1 MTEKPTYK
9 ELEERIKDLER
20 ESVEQKRAEKA
31 LKENEQ
37 KYRHLIESILDAV
50 CEFDLEGK
58 ITYVNEAATHMFGY
72 SKEEI
77 LKGLWVQD
85 IIAEED
91 KAIPQRVIDE
101 IFKGNITVWERTFV
115 RKDGTRFTGEIHSG
129 PIYKGDEV
137 VGVRGVL
144 RDITILK
151 QAEEALR
158 ESQQRLLKFIDSA
171 ADGFILFDS
180 NLNVV
185 NINRAAAANFG
196 ISKNKI
202 VGKNIS
208 DIAPNTKEIAKYNTF
223 PKVIKTG
230 EPFIIDDVIPHPKF
244 GDMHLAIKAFK
255 VGDELGI
262 ITTNIT
268 KRKHAEKALQKSHD
282 DLERRIEERTA
293 ELAQAN
299 EKCQAEIVERERTEQ
314 SLQERRKE
322 LEIKTNNLEEVNTA
336 LRVLLKRRDE
346 DKKEFETNVLFNV
359 KELVAPY
366 LEKMKTSGLNE
377 IQRAYVNVLESNLND
392 IISPFPQS
400 LSSWYLELTPTEI
413 KVANLVKH
421 GKTTKEIAEFLNL
434 SSQTIDF
441 HRKNIRRK
449 IGIKNKKANLRT
461 HLLSIQE

>member
-9 ELEERIKDLER
+9 ELEERIKDLEKKSLKHKQT
-20 ESVEQKRAEKA
+20 EET
-31 LKENEQ
+31 LKESEQ
-37 KYRHLIESILDAV
+37 KYRDLIESILDAV
-50 CEFDLEGK
+50 CEFDKEGR
-58 ITYVNEAATHMFGY
+58 ITYVNEAATRMFGY
-72 SKEEI
+72 SKDEI
-77 LKGLWVQD
+77 LEGLWVKD
-85 IIAEED
+85 IIVEED
-91 KAIPQRVIDE
+91 KVIPQRVIDD

-129 PIYKGDEV
+129 PIYKGDKV

-144 RDITILK
+144 RDITTLK

-171 ADGFILFDS
+171 TDGFILFDS
-180 NLNVV
+180 HLNVV
-185 NINRAAAANFG
+185 NINKTAAINFG
-196 ISKNKI
+196 ISKNEI
-202 VGKNIS
+202 VGKKLS
-208 DIAPNTKEIAKYNTF
+208 DIVPNTKETSKYNKF

-262 ITTNIT
+262 ITSNIT
-268 KRKHAEKALQKSHD
+268 ERKKAESLLQKSHD
-282 DLERRIEERTA
+282 NLERHVEERTA

-299 EKCQAEIVERERTEQ
+299 KKCQSEIVERKRAEQ
-314 SLQERRKE
+314 ALQERRKE
-322 LEIKTNNLEEVNTA
+322 LEIKTKNLEEANTA
-336 LRVLLKRRDE
+336 LRVLLKKRDE
-346 DKKEFETNVLFNV
+346 DKKEFEERVLFNV
-359 KELVAPY
+359 KELITPS
-366 LEKMKTSGLNE
+366 LEKIKMSKLNE
-377 IQRAYVNVLESNLND
+377 IQRSYVSVLESNLND
-392 IISPFPQS
+392 IISHFPQR
-400 LSSWYLELTPTEI
+400 LSSWYLRLTSTEI

-449 IGIKNKKANLRT
+449 IGIKNRKANLRT
-461 HLLSIQE
+461 HLLSIQG

>member
-9 ELEERIKDLER
+9 ELEERIKDLEK
-20 ESVEQKRAEKA
+20 ESVEQKCVEKA
-31 LKENEQ
+31 LKESEQ
-37 KYRHLIESILDAV
+37 KYRRLIESILDAV
-50 CEFDLEGK
+50 CEFDREGR

-72 SKEEI
+72 SKREI
-77 LKGLWVQD
+77 LEGLRVKD
-85 IIAEED
+85 IIAEEN

-101 IFKGNITVWERTFV
+101 IFKGNITVWERAFV
-115 RKDGTRFTGEIHSG
+115 RKDGTQFTGEIHSG

-151 QAEEALR
+151 QAEDALR

-180 NLNVV
+180 HLNVV
-185 NINRAAAANFG
+185 NINKAAAINFG
-196 ISKNKI
+196 ISKNEI

-208 DIAPNTKEIAKYNTF
+208 DIAPNAKETGKYNTF

-230 EPFIIDDVIPHPKF
+230 EPFIIDDVIPHPEF

-262 ITTNIT
+262 ITSNIT
-268 KRKHAEKALQKSHD
+268 ERKQAEKALQKSHH
-282 DLERRIEERTA
+282 DLERRVYERTA

-299 EKCQAEIVERERTEQ
+299 EKCQAEIVERRRAEQ

-336 LRVLLKRRDE
+336 LRVLLKKRDE
-346 DKKEFETNVLFNV
+346 DKKELEANVLFNL
-359 KELVAPY
+359 KELIAPY
-366 LEKMKTSGLNE
+366 LEKMKTIGLNK
-377 IQRAYVNVLESNLND
+377 IQRTYVNVLELNLND
-392 IISPFPQS
+392 IISPFPQR
-400 LSSWYLELTPTEI
+400 LSSWYLGLTPTEI

-421 GKTTKEIAEFLNL
+421 GKTTKEIADFLNL

-461 HLLSIQE
+461 HLLSIQ

>member
-9 ELEERIKDLER
+9 ELEERIKDLEK
-20 ESVEQKRAEKA
+20 ESVEQKCVEKA
-31 LKENEQ
+31 LKESEQ
-37 KYRHLIESILDAV
+37 KYRRLIESILDAV
-50 CEFDLEGK
+50 CEFDREGR

-72 SKEEI
+72 SKREI
-77 LKGLWVQD
+77 LEGLRVKD
-85 IIAEED
+85 IIAEEN
-91 KAIPQRVIDE
+91 KAIPKRVIDE
-101 IFKGNITVWERTFV
+101 IFKGNITVWERAFV
-115 RKDGTRFTGEIHSG
+115 RKDGTQFTGEIHSG

-151 QAEEALR
+151 QAEDALR

-180 NLNVV
+180 HLNVV
-185 NINRAAAANFG
+185 NINKAAAINFG
-196 ISKNKI
+196 ISKNEI

-208 DIAPNTKEIAKYNTF
+208 DIAPNAKETGKYNTF

-230 EPFIIDDVIPHPKF
+230 EPFIIDDVIPHPEF

-262 ITTNIT
+262 ITSNIT
-268 KRKHAEKALQKSHD
+268 ERKQAEKALQKSHH
-282 DLERRIEERTA
+282 DLERRVYERTA

-299 EKCQAEIVERERTEQ
+299 EKCQAEIVERRRAEQ

-336 LRVLLKRRDE
+336 LRVLLKKRDE
-346 DKKEFETNVLFNV
+346 DKKELEANVLFNL
-359 KELVAPY
+359 KELIAPY
-366 LEKMKTSGLNE
+366 LEKMKTIGLNK
-377 IQRAYVNVLESNLND
+377 IQRTYVNVLELNLND
-392 IISPFPQS
+392 IISPFPQR
-400 LSSWYLELTPTEI
+400 LSSWYLGLTPTEI

-421 GKTTKEIAEFLNL
+421 GKTTKEIADFLNL

-461 HLLSIQE
+461 HLLSIQ

>member
-9 ELEERIKDLER
+9 ELEERIKDLEK
-20 ESVEQKRAEKA
+20 ESVEHKRAEKA
-31 LKENEQ
+31 LKESEQ

-50 CEFDLEGK
+50 CEFDREGR

-72 SKEEI
+72 SKREI
-77 LKGLWVQD
+77 LEGLRVKD
-85 IIAEED
+85 IIAEEN

-101 IFKGNITVWERTFV
+101 IFKGNITVWERAFV
-115 RKDGTRFTGEIHSG
+115 RKDGTQFTGEIHSG

-151 QAEEALR
+151 QAEDALR

-180 NLNVV
+180 HLNVV
-185 NINRAAAANFG
+185 NINKAAAINFG
-196 ISKNKI
+196 ISKNEI

-208 DIAPNTKEIAKYNTF
+208 DIAPNAKETGKYNTF

-230 EPFIIDDVIPHPKF
+230 EPFIIDDVIPHPEF

-262 ITTNIT
+262 ITSNIT
-268 KRKHAEKALQKSHD
+268 ERKQAEKALQKSHH
-282 DLERRIEERTA
+282 DLERRVYERTA

-299 EKCQAEIVERERTEQ
+299 EKCQAEIVERRRAEQ

-336 LRVLLKRRDE
+336 LRVLLKKRDE
-346 DKKEFETNVLFNV
+346 DKKELEVNVLFNL
-359 KELVAPY
+359 KELIAPY
-366 LEKMKTSGLNE
+366 LEKMKTIGLNK
-377 IQRAYVNVLESNLND
+377 IQRTYVNVLELNLND
-392 IISPFPQS
+392 IISPFPQR
-400 LSSWYLELTPTEI
+400 LSSWYLGLTPTEI

-421 GKTTKEIAEFLNL
+421 GKTTKEIADFLNL

-461 HLLSIQE
+461 HLLSIQ